1 MVWSFFGNGRGKGVH
16 DGVGVILKQEIR
28 KEQLTMDSQCLQNV
42 ADVVVFFVSKNK
54 LRIHEAYSN
63 VKRDISRY
71 FHLIK
76 PENVDR
82 HQVGTTRK

>member
-82 HQVGTTRK
+82 HQVRTTRK